1 MRKVSDEMATLEPL
15 RSPLGLLKVLI
26 TVSANL
32 DEDDD
37 GETRGK
43 RKTREKERDRQSER
57 ESINHHCSTDGK
69 FLLSGCFRADASS
82 AKATKIQTAREQGF
96 HKSNIS
102 QFSSNQSPMNIGCEA
117 MKVHLGHR

>member
-57 ESINHHCSTDGK
+57 EHQSS
-69 FLLSGCFRADASS
+69 LLDRRKVFALGL
-82 AKATKIQTAREQGF
+82 
-96 HKSNIS
+96 
-102 QFSSNQSPMNIGCEA
+102 FSS
-117 MKVHLGHR
+117 

>member
-1 MRKVSDEMATLEPL
+1 MMTGKRDE
-15 RSPLGLLKVLI
+15 
-26 TVSANL
+26 
-32 DEDDD
+32 
-37 GETRGK
+37 RGK
-43 RKTREKERDRQSER
+43 QGRKREIARVR

-102 QFSSNQSPMNIGCEA
+102 PFSSIPSPVDTVLVDIGCEA
-117 MKVHLGHR
+117 MKAQLRDK